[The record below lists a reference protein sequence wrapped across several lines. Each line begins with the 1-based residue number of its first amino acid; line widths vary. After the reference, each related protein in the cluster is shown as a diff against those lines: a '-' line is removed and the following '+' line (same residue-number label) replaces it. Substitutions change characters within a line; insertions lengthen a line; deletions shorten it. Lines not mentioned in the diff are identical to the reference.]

1 MLFGIVDRQPLFHTG
16 AYLDVAYVFG
26 NMGNLAEGPG
36 AGWSVEDEFAWTI
49 GAESELTLPLP
60 GHDKGCFLRF
70 NVHAAVFFAPPPPA
84 EVNEQSG
91 IPNTQKWDSLRQ
103 IMLMS
108 ELETHYGLELSD

>member
-1 MLFGIVDRQPLFHTG
+1 MLFGIFDRQPLFHTG

-70 NVHAAVFFAPPPPA
+70 NVHAAVFFAPSPQRRSMSNRKSPTHK
-84 EVNEQSG
+84 SG
-91 IPNTQKWDSLRQ
+91 TVFGKSC
-103 IMLMS
+103 S
-108 ELETHYGLELSD
+108 